1 MRAAIAVVLVS
12 VGVLV
17 VGCAGTRDT
26 GSSAT
31 DSTSASSSA
40 TVSPS
45 SDDNQPAAPDH
56 VPQTAVT
63 ETYTEGPSPTKSA
76 RPGTTIT
83 VGASQFG
90 PVLFD
95 RTGQAI
101 YLFEA
106 EKTAKPNCYGDCARV
121 WPPVLTTG
129 PPIASAAVRQSQ
141 LGTTARSDGSIQVT
155 YSGRPLYFY
164 AREGKHQVL
173 CHNVSEFGAR
183 WLAITAT
190 GAPAPT

>member
-1 MRAAIAVVLVS
+1 MFLLS
-12 VGVLV
+12 VGLLV
-17 VGCAGTRDT
+17 GGCGGMRDT
-26 GSSAT
+26 SSSTTVSPAPG
-31 DSTSASSSA
+31 TSAS
-40 TVSPS
+40 VSMSS
-45 SDDNQPAAPDH
+45 SDEAGPPAPKTTAAQTYTAAP
-56 VPQTAVT
+56 
-63 ETYTEGPSPTKSA
+63 SPAHS
-76 RPGTTIT
+76 GTTIT
-83 VGASQFG
+83 VAASQFG

-106 EKTAKPNCYGDCARV
+106 EKTSKPNCYGDCARV

-129 PPIASAAVRQSQ
+129 KPVAGAAVRQRQ
-141 LGTTARSDGSIQVT
+141 LGMTTRSDGSQQVT

-173 CHNVSEFGAR
+173 CNNVSEFGGR